1 VLQEM
6 IDDGTL
12 KKLQEKWLPG
22 APAEVPVLD

>member
-1 VLQEM
+1 M